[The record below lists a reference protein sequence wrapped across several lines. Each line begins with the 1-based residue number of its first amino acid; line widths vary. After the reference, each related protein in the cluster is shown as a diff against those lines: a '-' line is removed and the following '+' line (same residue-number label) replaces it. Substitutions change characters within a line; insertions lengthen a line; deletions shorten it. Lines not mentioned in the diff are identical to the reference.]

1 MTTSAPP
8 VTRLCTHT
16 LTSLHYRDANLV
28 EDLMGQKTF
37 TEVMLMQ
44 ILGRTPRPVDLRIT
58 DVVLIVLMEHGLTPS
73 AIATRLI
80 YMSAPENL
88 QGAVSAGLL
97 AVGSSFVG
105 TMENCARLLDRI
117 LAAADPDAEALEIAR
132 HYKGLK
138 SPVPGFG
145 HHLHKP
151 VDPRAYKLLELGR
164 AEPQETACLQV
175 NLEMLALQAP
185 LGQDDFAKARNFDQ
199 ARAVG
204 EGLGRGFKV
213 ARGQRD
219 APFQD
224 VLALGKVRPEPF
236 PLGGKVFPRQ
246 GHIPLDQ
253 GKALLLPVFQLPGG
267 NHQVVRRD
275 GHRFRLGPDGVDPLF
290 QIEGPPGDVGLSLE
304 LDFNGQRG
312 HGQEENKQESCNP
325 THHRPPP
332 RRSSPTR
339 KTPQNAPSG

>member
-28 EDLMGQKTF
+28 EDLMGKKTF

-132 HYKGLK
+132 HYKGIK

-164 AEPQETACLQV
+164 AEPELAGDKLRA
-175 NLEMLALQAP
+175 LESLSKAVDSVASRPITLNATGAVAAL
-185 LGQDDFAKARNFDQ
+185 LGEIGVPTNVMRGFAVIS
-199 ARAVG
+199 RAAGLVAHIVEEQNSPSGRFIWDTVEHAIPYVG
-204 EGLGRGFKV
+204 EG
-213 ARGQRD
+213 
-219 APFQD
+219 
-224 VLALGKVRPEPF
+224 GKP
-236 PLGGKVFPRQ
+236 
-246 GHIPLDQ
+246 
-253 GKALLLPVFQLPGG
+253 
-267 NHQVVRRD
+267 
-275 GHRFRLGPDGVDPLF
+275 
-290 QIEGPPGDVGLSLE
+290 
-304 LDFNGQRG
+304 
-312 HGQEENKQESCNP
+312 
-325 THHRPPP
+325 
-332 RRSSPTR
+332 
-339 KTPQNAPSG
+339 

>member
-16 LTSLHYRDANLV
+16 LTSLHYRDADLV
-28 EDLMGQKTF
+28 EDLMGKKTF

-151 VDPRAYKLLELGR
+151 VDPRAYKLLALGR
-164 AEPQETACLQV
+164 AEPELAGDKIRA
-175 NLEMLALQAP
+175 LEALSKAVDSVAGRP
-185 LGQDDFAKARNFDQ
+185 ITLNATGAVAALLGEIGVPTNVMRGFAVIS
-199 ARAVG
+199 RAAGLVAHIVEEQNSPSGRFIWDTVEHAIPYVG
-204 EGLGRGFKV
+204 EGDK
-213 ARGQRD
+213 
-219 APFQD
+219 P
-224 VLALGKVRPEPF
+224 
-236 PLGGKVFPRQ
+236 
-246 GHIPLDQ
+246 
-253 GKALLLPVFQLPGG
+253 
-267 NHQVVRRD
+267 
-275 GHRFRLGPDGVDPLF
+275 
-290 QIEGPPGDVGLSLE
+290 
-304 LDFNGQRG
+304 
-312 HGQEENKQESCNP
+312 
-325 THHRPPP
+325 
-332 RRSSPTR
+332 
-339 KTPQNAPSG
+339 

>member
-1 MTTSAPP
+1 MTHPASKTP

-28 EDLMGQKTF
+28 EDLMGKKTF

-44 ILGRTPRPVDLRIT
+44 ILGRTPRGVDLRIT

-105 TMENCARLLDRI
+105 TMENCSGLLDRI
-117 LAAADPDAEALEIAR
+117 AAAQDPEAEALTIAR

-151 VDPRAYKLLELGR
+151 VDPRAYKLLEMGR
-164 AEPQETACLQV
+164 AEPELQGDKIRALETLSKAV
-175 NLEMLALQAP
+175 DEVAGRPITINATGAVAAL
-185 LGQDDFAKARNFDQ
+185 LGEIG
-199 ARAVG
+199 VPTSVM
-204 EGLGRGFKV
+204 RGFAVISRAAGLV
-213 ARGQRD
+213 A
-219 APFQD
+219 
-224 VLALGKVRPEPF
+224 
-236 PLGGKVFPRQ
+236 
-246 GHIPLDQ
+246 H
-253 GKALLLPVFQLPGG
+253 
-267 NHQVVRRD
+267 VV
-275 GHRFRLGPDGVDPLF
+275 
-290 QIEGPPGDVGLSLE
+290 
-304 LDFNGQRG
+304 
-312 HGQEENKQESCNP
+312 EEQQS
-325 THHRPPP
+325 
-332 RRSSPTR
+332 
-339 KTPQNAPSG
+339 PSGRFIWDTVEHAIPFVGGSAGQGTDA

>member
-28 EDLMGQKTF
+28 EDLMGKKTF

-164 AEPQETACLQV
+164 AEPELAGDKLRA
-175 NLEMLALQAP
+175 LESLSKAVDSVASRPITLNATGAVAAL
-185 LGQDDFAKARNFDQ
+185 LGEIGVPTNVMRGFAVIS
-199 ARAVG
+199 RAAGLVAHIVEEQNSPSGRFIWDTVEHAIPYVG
-204 EGLGRGFKV
+204 EG
-213 ARGQRD
+213 
-219 APFQD
+219 
-224 VLALGKVRPEPF
+224 GKP
-236 PLGGKVFPRQ
+236 
-246 GHIPLDQ
+246 
-253 GKALLLPVFQLPGG
+253 
-267 NHQVVRRD
+267 
-275 GHRFRLGPDGVDPLF
+275 
-290 QIEGPPGDVGLSLE
+290 
-304 LDFNGQRG
+304 
-312 HGQEENKQESCNP
+312 
-325 THHRPPP
+325 
-332 RRSSPTR
+332 
-339 KTPQNAPSG
+339 

>member
-16 LTSLHYRDANLV
+16 LTSLHYRDADLV
-28 EDLMGQKTF
+28 EDLMGKKTF

-164 AEPQETACLQV
+164 AEPELAGDKLRA
-175 NLEMLALQAP
+175 LESLSKAVDSVAGRPITLNATGAVAAL
-185 LGQDDFAKARNFDQ
+185 LGEIGVPTNVMRGFAMIS
-199 ARAVG
+199 RAAGLVAHIVEEQNSPSGRFIWDTVEHAIPYVG
-204 EGLGRGFKV
+204 EG
-213 ARGQRD
+213 
-219 APFQD
+219 
-224 VLALGKVRPEPF
+224 GKP
-236 PLGGKVFPRQ
+236 
-246 GHIPLDQ
+246 
-253 GKALLLPVFQLPGG
+253 
-267 NHQVVRRD
+267 
-275 GHRFRLGPDGVDPLF
+275 
-290 QIEGPPGDVGLSLE
+290 
-304 LDFNGQRG
+304 
-312 HGQEENKQESCNP
+312 
-325 THHRPPP
+325 
-332 RRSSPTR
+332 
-339 KTPQNAPSG
+339 

>member
-1 MTTSAPP
+1 MTAPSAKTP

-16 LTSLHYRDANLV
+16 LTSLHYRDADLV
-28 EDLMGQKTF
+28 EDLMGKKTF

-117 LAAADPDAEALEIAR
+117 LAATDPDAEALEIAR

-164 AEPQETACLQV
+164 AEPELAGDKLRA
-175 NLEMLALQAP
+175 LESLSKAVDSVASRPITLNATGAVAAL
-185 LGQDDFAKARNFDQ
+185 LGEIGVPTNVMRGFAVIS
-199 ARAVG
+199 RAAGLVAHIVEEQNSPSGRFIWDTVEHAIPYVG
-204 EGLGRGFKV
+204 EG
-213 ARGQRD
+213 
-219 APFQD
+219 
-224 VLALGKVRPEPF
+224 GKP
-236 PLGGKVFPRQ
+236 
-246 GHIPLDQ
+246 
-253 GKALLLPVFQLPGG
+253 
-267 NHQVVRRD
+267 
-275 GHRFRLGPDGVDPLF
+275 
-290 QIEGPPGDVGLSLE
+290 
-304 LDFNGQRG
+304 
-312 HGQEENKQESCNP
+312 
-325 THHRPPP
+325 
-332 RRSSPTR
+332 
-339 KTPQNAPSG
+339 